1 MRDIDEVLRADA
13 RRWQTQV
20 PDPPDFTATLDTAV
34 AGGAAGRR
42 SWRLLLSVA
51 ATIVLVVAAVALTL
65 RLGHASSHGK
75 QQHGPAS
82 IVVNG
87 KTIPYAGV
95 VPWAGPISYASDRS
109 VVYVY
114 ADNDNIHAVADVC
127 GVQADRARVVEETS
141 ALITIRVLGY
151 STPLPHGI
159 SCAGP
164 GQAPVPVAVHL
175 KQPLGGRT
183 LVDASTGNPHQV
195 LDAATVPMPHAV
207 PDGFVVHPLYWY
219 DADGFAS
226 RLWKTSDPPCPCS
239 IILYY
244 GPRRSIDRNLDAP
257 VGKPG
262 TASIGRLTATTWR
275 GDRPGFRV
283 ITFQWTPRPGF
294 ILRLQIGSGAPH
306 PFSKEQELAIARSVH

>member
-1 MRDIDEVLRADA
+1 MRDIDGVLRDDA
-13 RRWQTQV
+13 RRWHTRL
-20 PDPPDFTATLDTAV
+20 PEPPEFAATLAGVV
-34 AGGAAGRR
+34 ARPPKQR
-42 SWRLLLSVA
+42 PWKLLLSIA
-51 ATIVLVVAAVALTL
+51 ATVVLVVAAVALAL
-65 RLGHASSHGK
+65 RLGHTSSHPS
-75 QQHGPAS
+75 QHQPAS
-82 IVVNG
+82 IVVDG

-114 ADNDNIHAVADVC
+114 ADNDNIRAVADVC
-127 GVQADRARVVEETS
+127 GVEADRARVVEETS

-164 GQAPVPVAVHL
+164 GHAPVPVAVHL

-183 LVDASTGNPHQV
+183 LVDASTSNPHQV
-195 LDAATVPMPHAV
+195 LDAATVPMPHAL

-226 RLWKTSDPPCPCS
+226 RLWKTPDPPCPCS
-239 IILYY
+239 IILDY
-244 GPRRSIDRNLDAP
+244 GPRRSIDRNLAAP

-262 TASIGRLTATTWR
+262 TASIGQLTATTWR
-275 GDRPGFRV
+275 DDRPGFRV
-283 ITFQWTPRPGF
+283 ITFQWMPTPGF
-294 ILRLQIGSGAPH
+294 TLRLQIASGGSH